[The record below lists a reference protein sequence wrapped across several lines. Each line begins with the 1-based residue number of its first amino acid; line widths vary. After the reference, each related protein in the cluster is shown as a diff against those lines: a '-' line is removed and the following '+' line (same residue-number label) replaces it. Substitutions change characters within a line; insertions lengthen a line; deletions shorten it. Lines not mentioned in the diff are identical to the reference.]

1 MAWLGAAPAFWING
15 VSFGAVIGS
24 LLLVR
29 TQPAAKQRGAGAAG
43 GMRAALDFIRSQP
56 RIQDLLV
63 FVMLLVSKIPYFATQ
78 SALVSCSTE
87 PLLQLIRRRR
97 SEIIPIDAESRH
109 FAWKCGSE

>member
-43 GMRAALDFIRSQP
+43 GMRAALDFIRSHP
-56 RIQDLLV
+56 RLQDLLM
-63 FVMLLVSKIPYFATQ
+63 FVMLLTFFWLAVLTIGQRWRA
-78 SALVSCSTE
+78 AC
-87 PLLQLIRRRR
+87 RR
-97 SEIIPIDAESRH
+97 
-109 FAWKCGSE
+109 